1 MREGRLNGHEA
12 HMELSHQQLVLVLTL
27 ICCRKKDGKK
37 EGGNKG
43 LWQRGEKTDREL
55 LIVIL
60 VIHKLSITA
69 KSASECACFYIKASF
84 ICTSVCSA
92 M

>member
-1 MREGRLNGHEA
+1 
-12 HMELSHQQLVLVLTL
+12 MELSHQQLVLVLTL
-27 ICCRKKDGKK
+27 ICCGKKDGKK
-37 EGGNKG
+37 EGGKNKG
-43 LWQRGEKTDREL
+43 LRQRGEKTDREI

-60 VIHKLSITA
+60 VIHELSITA

>member
-37 EGGNKG
+37 EGGKTKDYG
-43 LWQRGEKTDREL
+43 REERKQTEK
-55 LIVIL
+55 
-60 VIHKLSITA
+60 
-69 KSASECACFYIKASF
+69 Y
-84 ICTSVCSA
+84 
-92 M
+92 

>member
-1 MREGRLNGHEA
+1 ML
-12 HMELSHQQLVLVLTL
+12 Q
-27 ICCRKKDGKK
+27 KKKTGKK
-37 EGGNKG
+37 EEGGNKR
-43 LWQRGEKTDREL
+43 LRRSGEKTDREIS
-55 LIVIL
+55 IVIL